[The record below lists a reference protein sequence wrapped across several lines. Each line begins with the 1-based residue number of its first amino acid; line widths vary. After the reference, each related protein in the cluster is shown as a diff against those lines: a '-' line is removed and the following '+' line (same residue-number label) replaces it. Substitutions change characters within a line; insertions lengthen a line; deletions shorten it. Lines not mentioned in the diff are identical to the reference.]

1 MRLRCAKLMSAVA
14 AAHYWSHSAGLQVLA
29 GAGAAEARRR
39 RDVFPASPAADGACQ
54 DARMEEGTAR
64 TRLDFDTTERFVPL
78 RRLLGVTSFGLNE
91 MVLAPG
97 QRGRIH
103 RHKRQEEVYVVLE
116 GRLTV
121 IVEGEPHDLQRGE
134 LMRVGPSVRRQL
146 VNLGPSRVV
155 LIALGGAG
163 EHNGRDAEAF
173 AAWDASAGASPQEL
187 PLPDD
192 LGADELRR

>member
-1 MRLRCAKLMSAVA
+1 MEQGT
-14 AAHYWSHSAGLQVLA
+14 SH
-29 GAGAAEARRR
+29 
-39 RDVFPASPAADGACQ
+39 
-54 DARMEEGTAR
+54 
-64 TRLDFDTTERFVPL
+64 TRLDLDTAERFVPL
-78 RRLLGVTSFGLNE
+78 RRQLGVTSFGLNQ

-103 RHKRQEEVYVVLE
+103 RHRLQEEVYLVIE

-121 IVEGEPHDLQRGE
+121 IVEGEPHDLEQGE

-155 LIALGGAG
+155 LIALGGEG

-173 AAWDASAGASPQEL
+173 AAWDASAGVSPQEL